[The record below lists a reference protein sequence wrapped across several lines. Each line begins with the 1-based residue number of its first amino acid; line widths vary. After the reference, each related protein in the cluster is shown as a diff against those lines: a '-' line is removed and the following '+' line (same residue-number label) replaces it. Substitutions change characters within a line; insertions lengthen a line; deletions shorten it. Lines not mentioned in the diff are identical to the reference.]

1 MTVGGLRAIA
11 EAGLGIPRDIA
22 IVGFDDSSWATAL
35 SPPLTVVAQ
44 PTYEIGRQAA
54 KLLLRRI
61 DGEKFPPRHVV
72 LRAELIE
79 RASSQRMSGRP

>member
-1 MTVGGLRAIA
+1 MAIA
-11 EAGLGIPRDIA
+11 
-22 IVGFDDSSWATAL
+22 ATAII
-35 SPPLTVVAQ
+35 TVVAQ

-79 RASSQRMSGRP
+79 RASTQRMTKHA